1 VYLKSLEMLGFKSFA
16 EAKIQFPK
24 GITAIVGPNGSGKS
38 NVVDS
43 ILWVLGEQST
53 KTLRSEKMEDVIF
66 NGTEV
71 RKPLGLVEV
80 SLVIGGLGELRLDAI
95 SGLPSEL
102 SEYQELMIT
111 RRLYRNGDSEY
122 LINKTPC
129 RLKDIRNVLIETRA
143 GSKGHTV
150 IEQGRIEQILQASP
164 QDRREL
170 IEETAGIVRYKKQKA
185 EALRKLEATQQNLV
199 RVRDIVAEVKKQLN
213 SLERQARQAR
223 SYQTLQQEAR
233 GLEIE
238 LLSRDYRTMHADLE
252 SVDHEAREV
261 EAQEA
266 EQVAE
271 QARLDS
277 EQEAIRLRM
286 NDAAEAISRV
296 RDTLAGTEQRQS
308 QALTAAEVERNR
320 TELFERQRM
329 QAAQEMERLAAD
341 QEQAQSE
348 IETLRA
354 MLLQLEGDIVE
365 QEAQFQQA
373 DVEAKSLAGHRA
385 SAVAEEERA
394 RKDVLNLAV
403 LVANT
408 EQSLTQVTARQQE
421 TAARAERVSR
431 EQEQLVAQVA
441 GLDQQ
446 RDLLAAQREEASG
459 RIQELMAER
468 QAAIERIEGLGGQIT
483 GLDRDIVKFSEDV
496 AGVESRLGAL
506 QGVVREEMGYGREGE
521 EEGTALKTCDGVR
534 EALAEWLVIP
544 PGLDRAVETILGE
557 RV

>member
-1 VYLKSLEMLGFKSFA
+1 MYLKSLEMLGFKSFA

-95 SGLPSEL
+95 SGLPSQL

-185 EALRKLEATQQNLV
+185 EALRKLESTQQNLL

-223 SYQTLQQEAR
+223 TYQTLQQEAK

-252 SVDHEAREV
+252 SVDREAREV
-261 EAQEA
+261 EALEA

-277 EQEAIRLRM
+277 EQEAIQ
-286 NDAAEAISRV
+286 EFSSP
-296 RDTLAGTEQRQS
+296 AGSWACRRFRES
-308 QALTAAEVERNR
+308 
-320 TELFERQRM
+320 
-329 QAAQEMERLAAD
+329 
-341 QEQAQSE
+341 
-348 IETLRA
+348 
-354 MLLQLEGDIVE
+354 
-365 QEAQFQQA
+365 
-373 DVEAKSLAGHRA
+373 AKSPFHR
-385 SAVAEEERA
+385 
-394 RKDVLNLAV
+394 
-403 LVANT
+403 
-408 EQSLTQVTARQQE
+408 
-421 TAARAERVSR
+421 
-431 EQEQLVAQVA
+431 
-441 GLDQQ
+441 
-446 RDLLAAQREEASG
+446 
-459 RIQELMAER
+459 
-468 QAAIERIEGLGGQIT
+468 
-483 GLDRDIVKFSEDV
+483 
-496 AGVESRLGAL
+496 
-506 QGVVREEMGYGREGE
+506 
-521 EEGTALKTCDGVR
+521 
-534 EALAEWLVIP
+534 
-544 PGLDRAVETILGE
+544 
-557 RV
+557 